1 MEAFDGYYRPVH
13 VKQLVMTSVPEAATR
28 VAMLER
34 GEADIIY
41 FVPGELINKVGKL
54 PGVMLAPVLSGS
66 WWLEFP
72 GFQDPKS
79 PFRDRRGRE
88 AVSLAIDRSGEH
100 TSELPSTCN
109 IVLRLLLAKKKKKY
123 TIIQRL

>member
-1 MEAFDGYYRPVH
+1 MEAFDGYYRPLN

-34 GEADIIY
+34 GEADLIY

-79 PFRDRRGRE
+79 PFRDRRVRE
-88 AVSLAIDRSGEH
+88 AVSPALHPRGVNQAEAGGAGQAPGDRI
-100 TSELPSTCN
+100 TKD
-109 IVLRLLLAKKKKKY
+109 AA
-123 TIIQRL
+123 